1 MVGFLCF
8 AGGYI
13 VAGGIASQS
22 GQYTY
27 GENIQVN
34 VKIVDLG
41 IDKQVTISSGMTPFD
56 ALSKCAEFKTQ
67 YYDSFGASIVTEIGG
82 LAQSWGYRVNG
93 VEPLVGMS
101 DYQLQ
106 DGDTLELVMISF

>member
-1 MVGFLCF
+1 MVAFLCF
-8 AGGYI
+8 AGGYL
-13 VAGGIASQS
+13 VAGGISKQS

-34 VKIVDLG
+34 VVIADLG
-41 IDKQVTISSGMTPFD
+41 IDKQVTLSSGMTPFE
-56 ALSKCAEFKTQ
+56 ALSKCADFKTQ

-82 LAQSWGYRVNG
+82 SAKSWGYRVNG

-106 DGDTLELVMISF
+106 DGDILEFTEISF